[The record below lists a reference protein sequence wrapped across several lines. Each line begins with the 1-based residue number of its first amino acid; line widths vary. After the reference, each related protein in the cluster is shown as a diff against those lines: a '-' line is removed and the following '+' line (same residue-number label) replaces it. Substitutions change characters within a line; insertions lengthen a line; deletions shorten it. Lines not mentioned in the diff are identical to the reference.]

1 LKEKK
6 KSSYI
11 KRTIEALQG
20 QGWMTTMVKMMKMMV
35 MTKMMMMTVTLHWHC
50 D

>member
-1 LKEKK
+1 MKEKK

-20 QGWMTTMVKMMKMMV
+20 QGMDDNDGEDDEDDGDDKDDDDDSDTA
-35 MTKMMMMTVTLHWHC
+35 LAL
-50 D
+50 